1 MYHATLKNMNDFDKM
16 KTGKCMQIAML
27 LGSLLFAL
35 PMSLMAEADT
45 PHWAYEGEGG
55 AEH

>member
-1 MYHATLKNMNDFDKM
+1 MNDFDKM